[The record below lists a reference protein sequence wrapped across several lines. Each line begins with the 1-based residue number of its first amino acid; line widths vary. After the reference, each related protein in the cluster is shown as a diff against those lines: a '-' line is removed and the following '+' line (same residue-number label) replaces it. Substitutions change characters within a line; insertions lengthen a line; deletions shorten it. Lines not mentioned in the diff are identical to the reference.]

1 MSHRVA
7 RVGGSQADILST
19 AVAQHAKKA
28 HPKAR
33 RYREAVVT
41 WVNGSLVL
49 ASLVCGFVGWK
60 LGAASPQAPATPAT
74 FEVHVSALSL
84 PHYRPPSHIDVLT
97 SLHQLGRNYTALGVV
112 VSAGFPA
119 TTQVYWNINFVWA
132 TAQSLAPNICEP
144 DKADVPGMG
153 PLTPPQ
159 MTTGSYLIQG
169 TSPSASG
176 PGEPLFGVNCH
187 WNSKVGITTS
197 GPYTTALVPAVD
209 AGLDNGELTR
219 ELFLDQ
225 HTVDYSLQTES
236 PPTLT
241 YVNDWQWSVKL
252 TQGAGSTSSSPIP
265 LSAADLAGLQ
275 WQSKKVFIGGVL
287 LGIAAGA
294 VVALMTNVLGVVDNS
309 RKRRLKRRRAEAGH
323 GTESAEDMQK

>member
-169 TSPSASG
+169 TSPSERSRRTAVRRQL
-176 PGEPLFGVNCH
+176 PLEFQGRHNNQRAVHNC
-187 WNSKVGITTS
+187 I
-197 GPYTTALVPAVD
+197 
-209 AGLDNGELTR
+209 
-219 ELFLDQ
+219 
-225 HTVDYSLQTES
+225 S
-236 PPTLT
+236 PCC
-241 YVNDWQWSVKL
+241 
-252 TQGAGSTSSSPIP
+252 
-265 LSAADLAGLQ
+265 
-275 WQSKKVFIGGVL
+275 
-287 LGIAAGA
+287 
-294 VVALMTNVLGVVDNS
+294 
-309 RKRRLKRRRAEAGH
+309 RRRVRQWGAHEGIVLRP
-323 GTESAEDMQK
+323 TYR